1 MRTDV
6 SKALSTCKLC
16 ALCHYTNNLSVLF
29 HFCCFLIFKDSTNDT
44 RLELS
49 QMQELCSWT
58 PTTSSPLKLIGVLRG
73 CTACCSVNG
82 RERQGEYEGEGG
94 EGRARERDCS
104 VVVYVSLRS
113 CVGRSA
119 PSRHCCCCEKERT
132 KDSPCCG
139 PLIPLPAQLC
149 HDHTLMEC
157 SWN

>member
-1 MRTDV
+1 MLVKHWVLASCVRCVTIQIISRFCFIFAAFWSLKTAQMARGWNCHKCRSSAVELLPPHLRSNWSEYYEDV
-6 SKALSTCKLC
+6 RHVALWMGERET
-16 ALCHYTNNLSVLF
+16 
-29 HFCCFLIFKDSTNDT
+29 
-44 RLELS
+44 
-49 QMQELCSWT
+49 
-58 PTTSSPLKLIGVLRG
+58 
-73 CTACCSVNG
+73 G
-82 RERQGEYEGEGG
+82 RVWGG
-94 EGRARERDCS
+94 GREGRARERDCS